1 MEKIDIVQKT
11 TNLKTFRLFKMHRP
25 LRNSFNG
32 LFIMDLLILLFSYL
46 LRRTQQDTVHQ
57 WAARP
62 PSTQRTQWF
71 VIVSP

>member
-1 MEKIDIVQKT
+1 MWLRMEKIDELEK
-11 TNLKTFRLFKMHRP
+11 FRLFKMHRP

-32 LFIMDLLILLFSYL
+32 LFIMDLLILLFSFL